1 MRGGRVKGPQ
11 ARICIVT
18 PAPPGSRAG
27 NRVTALRWAG
37 ILREL
42 GRRVTLAH
50 ELPERCDLLVAIHAR
65 KSHAAVKRFRAR
77 HPAAPLLVLLAGT
90 DLYRDLRTSAAARA
104 SLELADR
111 LLVLQP
117 DATSV
122 LPDRFHAKVRVVR
135 QSVARPRGLPRP
147 RPGAFEACVVGHLRA
162 VKDPFR
168 AALAARRLPAES
180 RLTVVHVG
188 AALTAAMRRQAL
200 AEAARNPR
208 WRWLG
213 ELPRDATLVRIATS
227 RLLVHTSKMEGG
239 ANVVS
244 EAIVLGVPVLSSRIS
259 GSIGMLGKDYPGYF
273 EVGDTAALAALL
285 RRAETDRAF
294 LPELRRRVR
303 VLAPLYRPAR
313 ERAAWRK
320 ILKELGF

>member
-1 MRGGRVKGPQ
+1 M
-11 ARICIVT
+11 VT

-27 NRVTALRWAG
+27 NRVTALRWAA

-42 GRRVTLAH
+42 GHVVAIA
-50 ELPERCDLLVAIHAR
+50 EKLPARCDALVAIHAR
-65 KSHAAVKRFRAR
+65 KSYRAVQDFRAR
-77 HPAAPLLVLLAGT
+77 HRDRPLVVLLAGT
-90 DLYRDLRTSAAARA
+90 DLYGDLRTSAAARA

-122 LPDRFHAKVRVVR
+122 LPERFHAKVRVVR

-147 RPGAFEACVVGHLRA
+147 RPDAFEACVVAHLRP

-180 RLTVVHVG
+180 RLSVVHVG
-188 AALTAAMRRQAL
+188 AATTETMRRQAV
-200 AEAARNPR
+200 AEEARNPR

-213 ELPRDATLVRIATS
+213 ELPREATLIRVASS
-227 RLLVHTSKMEGG
+227 RLLVLPSKMEGG

-259 GSIGMLGKDYPGYF
+259 GSVGILGEDYPG
-273 EVGDTAALAALL
+273 
-285 RRAETDRAF
+285 
-294 LPELRRRVR
+294 
-303 VLAPLYRPAR
+303 
-313 ERAAWRK
+313 
-320 ILKELGF
+320 